1 MLNWGYAVKPR
12 FTKPE
17 EFKQRIEIFKNY
29 VGDALFDTKIKF
41 SEEFHIRVNPSTGTH
56 MKSNRVLALL
66 NIRHENV
73 VTEKDTRTV
82 ITLEGDST
90 ALAIAHINEFGGI
103 IRPKGAKLLTIP
115 KHLNPA
121 LSGKARIIS
130 DAKWTMMRGNPVLV
144 RGSSGRHP
152 RQSSRG
158 SYAAH
163 TPRKP
168 QKPRLSKSN
177 RQEYKVLYWG
187 KEFVRIK
194 PKHFFRDTSIA
205 VKTFIKEKYPRAL
218 RRAWDAMWT
227 S

>member
-1 MLNWGYAVKPR
+1 MLNWGIAFKPR
-12 FTKPE
+12 FTKPG
-17 EFKQRIEIFKNY
+17 EFKQRVEIFKNY

-41 SEEFHIRVNPSTGTH
+41 SEEFHQRVNPSTGTH

-82 ITLEGDST
+82 ISLEGDST
-90 ALAIAHINEFGGI
+90 TLAIAHINEFGGI
-103 IRPKGAKLLTIP
+103 IRPKSGKLLTIP

-121 LSGKARIIS
+121 MSGKARSITN
-130 DAKWTMMRGNPVLV
+130 AKWVQLSGNGNPALV
-144 RGSSGRHP
+144 RSSTSRKP
-152 RQSSRG
+152 RKSR
-158 SYAAH
+158 SAVA
-163 TPRKP
+163 PRKP
-168 QKPRLSKSN
+168 RSARLAKSD
-177 RQEYKVLYWG
+177 RQEFNVLYWG
-187 KEFVRIK
+187 KTSVRIK

-205 VKTFIKEKYPRAL
+205 VKQFIKEKYPRAL